1 MKVKYLIDLLLAE
14 NPEKEVL
21 VQGYE
26 SGYDELDKV
35 ESKMVK
41 KINNVEWWDGE
52 FEFSESEDAESV
64 IVLERKNKR

>member
-35 ESKMVK
+35 ESKTVK

>member
-35 ESKMVK
+35 KSKTVK

>member
-26 SGYDELDKV
+26 SGYDQLDKV